1 MAACSGG
8 GFLLTLG
15 GQPRPNG
22 GEVWG
27 GGVPQD
33 LILTLVGQYMNIYL
47 LYLCCSAWLYFF
59 RFWGSKMR
67 VLVHPGCYFLQLIN
81 LNGNTRYTRPGWGGT
96 DMWSNLVNSLATDKI
111 QKRNGKKI
119 ISFQFL
125 PITGDIACPAV
136 IRVRVR
142 GGRSNYF
149 HGLGSTDYFYES
161 NHYFLPVTLDPIT
174 FQFHCDMGWVV
185 ASPSIHRTPS
195 AADWCMCI
203 QKSPCV
209 M

>member
-96 DMWSNLVNSLATDKI
+96 DMCSEEKMTIDNLSSESWRQMYMDNRAEEDE
-111 QKRNGKKI
+111 
-119 ISFQFL
+119 
-125 PITGDIACPAV
+125 
-136 IRVRVR
+136 
-142 GGRSNYF
+142 GRDE
-149 HGLGSTDYFYES
+149 L
-161 NHYFLPVTLDPIT
+161 
-174 FQFHCDMGWVV
+174 
-185 ASPSIHRTPS
+185 TPS
-195 AADWCMCI
+195 STVWG
-203 QKSPCV
+203 V
-209 M
+209 MTHGEGRWVSWWMEKENQSD